1 MALKKWVALL
11 MLALFIVGIFAGCGK
26 EEPAE
31 SQSGQDVPKQTEQ
44 GTSQDDNQKA
54 SEEVKQ
60 EEPKKEG
67 EIRLAADWPYPFHG
81 NPFGANGVGG
91 AWWFVFEPFA
101 YYNPKAGEYIPRL
114 AESWEVDGNKVTIK
128 LRSDVKFSDGEPFT
142 SKDVV
147 TTINFIQAMWQWP
160 YDIEKVE
167 ATDDS
172 TVVFTITNSSFLHT
186 LLTDGA
192 MATLTPSHVYK
203 DFADAAAEVAQ
214 LGKEIYYM
222 QIEGQT
228 VPEEKKSE
236 YDEKSQKL
244 REQVN
249 AFAPFETLGKMPVVG
264 AFEPVRVTQSEMAL
278 EANKYHWTYPQMNIT
293 RIIFKKW
300 SSNEFVWASL
310 ISNEVDAAHPSM
322 PKDVV
327 DQLSTLNPNLQ
338 VNTVSD
344 LSDIALVFNFN
355 RPLFKDVNLRKAI
368 AHILAKDKVRDVS
381 VWQAN
386 SYAEYSHGILKSMEG
401 EWLDQDTIQKMTKY
415 TNDAAA
421 AEKILTDAGYKK
433 DGDTWKTPGGQPVQ
447 FTMSVYGPHSD
458 WVLAAREVVQQL
470 NSFGF
475 KVEMQIIPEGMRD
488 AVMQSGGYE
497 VAIEFGA
504 TWQGYPHPLTGY
516 QRLYDG
522 DLSRITSF
530 PANEKYSTPWGELSP
545 FDLVQDLKDVAQADK
560 DKAREIIQQ
569 LAYITNEYLPV
580 VSLYEKIL
588 PIYYGEGYRVQGW
601 PAKDDSVWT
610 LAPGG
615 IERLYNLLIGTGQL
629 SPVVK

>member
-11 MLALFIVGIFAGCGK
+11 TLALFMASILVGCGK
-26 EEPAE
+26 EEPTE
-31 SQSGQDVPKQTEQ
+31 SQPSQNVSQQTEQ
-44 GTSQDDNQKA
+44 GTSGDDKQGDT
-54 SEEVKQ
+54 SEAKQ
-60 EEPKKEG
+60 AG
-67 EIRLAADWPYPFHG
+67 EIRLATDWPYPFHG
-81 NPFGANGVGG
+81 NPFGAGGIGG
-91 AWWFVFEPFA
+91 AWWFAYEPFA
-101 YYNPKAGEYIPRL
+101 YYIPKTGEYIPRL

-160 YDIEKVE
+160 YEIEKVE
-167 ATDDS
+167 ATDDH
-172 TVVFTITNSSFLHT
+172 TVVFTLTNTSFLHT

-222 QIEGQT
+222 EIEGQT
-228 VPEEKKSE
+228 VPEDKKSE
-236 YDEKSQKL
+236 YDEKAQQL
-244 REQVN
+244 REQIN
-249 AFAPFETLGKMPVVG
+249 AFAPFETLGKIPVVG
-264 AFEPVRVTQSEMAL
+264 AFEPVKVTQSEMAL
-278 EANKYHWTYPQMNIT
+278 EANKYHWTYSQMKINK
-293 RIIFKKW
+293 IIFKKW
-300 SSNEFVWASL
+300 SSNEFVWAAL

-327 DQLSTLNPNLQ
+327 EQLSTLNPNLQ
-338 VNTVSD
+338 VLTVSD

-355 RPLFKDVNLRKAI
+355 RPLFKDINLRKAI
-368 AHILAKDKVRDVS
+368 AHILEKDKVRDVS

-386 SYAEYSHGILKSMEG
+386 SYAEYSHGILKSMEQ

-415 TNDAAA
+415 TNDSAA

-433 DGDTWKTPGGQPVQ
+433 DGDTWKTPNGQPVQ
-447 FTMSVYGPHSD
+447 FTLSVYGPHSD

-488 AVMQSGGYE
+488 QVMQSGDYD

-516 QRLYDG
+516 QRLYEG
-522 DLSRITSF
+522 DLFKITSF
-530 PANEKYSTPWGELSP
+530 PAKEKYTTPWGELSP
-545 FDLVQDLKDVAQADK
+545 FDLVQDLKEVAQADK
-560 DKAREIIQQ
+560 DKARELIQQ

-580 VSLYEKIL
+580 ISLYEKVL
-588 PIYYGEGYRVQGW
+588 PIYYSDGYKVEGW
-601 PAKDDSVWT
+601 PAKDDPIWT

-615 IERLYNLLIGTGQL
+615 IERVYNLLIGTGQL
-629 SPVVK
+629 SPVAR